1 MPGLRGCFASLLL
14 PQYVSVHSSRSFL
27 SSGKA
32 KSPVVVDWLLSLPL
46 TCYLQSQLHFLHL
59 HTLILAYANVWVFD
73 FCNFSA
79 LITCVFARWEEPL
92 HLYLKL
98 EGVQAKTS
106 ANNYLPVVLWK
117 QKISLPSASCPL
129 FIFPVVLH
137 KQILFIFHS
146 ILCASSLHYFLIE
159 SEIIS
164 ELIFRC

>member
-1 MPGLRGCFASLLL
+1 MLCQPLATSVCQRTFIQVIFKLRK
-14 PQYVSVHSSRSFL
+14 
-27 SSGKA
+27 GKKPCCGRLVA
-32 KSPVVVDWLLSLPL
+32 L
-46 TCYLQSQLHFLHL
+46 TTSNMCYLQIQLHFLHL

-98 EGVQAKTS
+98 EGVQTKTS

-117 QKISLPSASCPL
+117 QKISLSSASCPL
-129 FIFPVVLH
+129 FIFPAVLH

-146 ILCASSLHYFLIE
+146 VLCASSLH
-159 SEIIS
+159 
-164 ELIFRC
+164 